1 MRGVVFKK
9 ISVKYRY
16 MLTSLNF
23 ATQNKGKLKEAGEIL
38 GIEII
43 PMKIENLPEIQ
54 TNDPLECVKKKAV
67 SAFEIIKQPILVD
80 DTCLVFSALNG
91 LPGVF
96 MDYFM
101 DALGNKGLLNLLRNE
116 ENRNAIAQTSLCY
129 YDGKEAIVVF
139 GKIEGSIALSER
151 GENGFGWDT
160 IFIPKGFSKTF
171 AEMTAEEKNNISMR
185 KLAFE
190 NLKKE
195 LNK

>member
-1 MRGVVFKK
+1 
-9 ISVKYRY
+9 